1 MAEKTVD
8 PFDIEFDDTDE
19 QPKKRNPNM
28 LWEKT
33 KSRVPELKKELEQPE
48 EETLGEL
55 PELDVPEIDTHVEDL
70 PEGNENE
77 KELVVEHNDNTI
89 VGDPDKTQLPE
100 EPEEEGESTVYDQS
114 LAENPVGNFS
124 DRTNYDD
131 VGGEPFDDNDVIPEP
146 DDYEQNFVDPEEVG
160 LPKSDEDE
168 YKEPEEVDEKKEKIM
183 NELRALAQDDLTD
196 FKYDPNIETWTAKQK
211 QDALKSY
218 LENKKNK
225 EPPKKIMT
233 EEEVMKEARTLAQD
247 DLEGIEIDPAIWSEM
262 TTEEKLEFIKML
274 QEKNKKNTTN
284 NNFEAYKRYPT
295 ALKVAENVQQ
305 GVHNILN
312 RAEDAANQNLAGG
325 QSINNTVGRAA
336 IPHYDYRSF
345 FK

>member
-1 MAEKTVD
+1 
-8 PFDIEFDDTDE
+8 
-19 QPKKRNPNM
+19 
-28 LWEKT
+28 
-33 KSRVPELKKELEQPE
+33 
-48 EETLGEL
+48 
-55 PELDVPEIDTHVEDL
+55 
-70 PEGNENE
+70 
-77 KELVVEHNDNTI
+77 
-89 VGDPDKTQLPE
+89 
-100 EPEEEGESTVYDQS
+100 
-114 LAENPVGNFS
+114 
-124 DRTNYDD
+124 
-131 VGGEPFDDNDVIPEP
+131 
-146 DDYEQNFVDPEEVG
+146 
-160 LPKSDEDE
+160 
-168 YKEPEEVDEKKEKIM
+168 M

-218 LENKKNK
+218 LENKNK

-247 DLEGIEIDPAIWSEM
+247 DLEGVEIDPAIWSEM

-305 GVHNILN
+305 GVHNIMN